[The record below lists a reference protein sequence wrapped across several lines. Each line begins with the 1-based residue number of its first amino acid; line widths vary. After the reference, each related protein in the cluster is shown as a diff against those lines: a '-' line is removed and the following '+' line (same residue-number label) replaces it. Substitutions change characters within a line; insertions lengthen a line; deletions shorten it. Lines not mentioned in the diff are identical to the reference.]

1 MKSRPE
7 YLQMILNNITQATFD
22 DLAEDAVENVKRRL
36 IDISG
41 CIIGGMFGFKNK
53 ELAEMLFDWGGK
65 EEALVFM
72 YGKRIPVVNA
82 GFINCILARS
92 YDYGTIR
99 CHVKDIFLPSHMSE
113 TTVPTTMT
121 LADMT
126 QCSGKEAA
134 VAMLLGDDFA
144 GRMLAASGFG
154 FAGGWDNV
162 GQINSFGATV
172 IASRLLKLNQQQS
185 AQALG
190 ICLNQICG
198 TFQAIY
204 DGTSSFKLLQGY
216 ASRNGILSANL
227 AKIGETGAEDPLLS
241 RFGYYAKYTG
251 GCERP
256 ELLTEDMGK
265 VFYYEDTFKSYSC
278 CRSTHDAIEATLKLV
293 SENQFDVEDIDKV
306 VLLLPQFVL
315 DMFVAQPFEIRY
327 APQIDAAFNVRYCTA
342 NVLMRKSIE
351 LEHFTEKMV
360 LDPKLHELIKRIDL
374 VELKNPFTI
383 DLGAGIRVYMK
394 DGTELKAD
402 VDFPK
407 GEPGLSEAT
416 KEEIISKFWRNVDFS
431 SAISKEKGQKIL
443 DTIDNLENL
452 ENFRELTDLLIAD

>member
-1 MKSRPE
+1 MRPKPE
-7 YLQMILNNITQATFD
+7 YLKKIIENITNASFADLSD
-22 DLAEDAVENVKRRL
+22 DAIENVRRRV

-41 CIIGGMFGFKNK
+41 CIIGGMHAFKNQ
-53 ELAEMLFDWGGK
+53 ELAEMLLDWGGK

-72 YGKRIPVVNA
+72 YGGRIPAVNA

-144 GRMLAASGFG
+144 GRILASSGFG
-154 FAGGWDNV
+154 FAGGWDNI
-162 GQINSFGATV
+162 GQIDSFGASV
-172 IASRLLKLNQQQS
+172 IASRLLKLDEEQS

-216 ASRNGILSANL
+216 ASRNGILSACL
-227 AKIGETGAEDPLLS
+227 AKIGETGPEDPLLS
-241 RFGYYAKYTG
+241 RFGYFAKFTG
-251 GCERP
+251 GCQRP

-265 VFYYEDTFKSYSC
+265 VFYYEDTYKSYSC

-293 SENQFDVEDIDKV
+293 NENTFDVEDIDKV
-306 VLLLPQFVL
+306 VLVLPQFVL
-315 DMFVAQPFEIRY
+315 DMFVAQPFEIRNT
-327 APQIDAAFNVRYCTA
+327 PQIDAAFNVRYCAA
-342 NVLMRKSIE
+342 NILMRKGIE
-351 LEHFTEKMV
+351 LKHFTDEMI
-360 LDPKLHELIKRIDL
+360 LDPKLHELIAKVDL
-374 VELKNPFTI
+374 EELKEPFAI

-394 DGTELKAD
+394 DGSVLSAD

-407 GEPGLSEAT
+407 GEPGLSDAT
-416 KEEIISKFWRNVDFS
+416 KEEIVAKYWKNVDFS
-431 SAISKEKGQKIL
+431 GAISKEKGQKIL
-443 DTIDNLENL
+443 DTIEVFDTLD
-452 ENFRELTDLLIAD
+452 NFRELTDLLIAE